1 MLRGV
6 CEVFFIEKGQIE
18 SVPEG
23 FEPEQHKTDKVTLDF
38 AYIMFVGLQI
48 GLSKTE
54 IGRMRYGTW
63 SRLCKEYQHQW
74 NMRIKGMTYVEN
86 EEQSI
91 LDLHPD

>member
-1 MLRGV
+1 M
-6 CEVFFIEKGQIE
+6 FFIEKGLIE

-48 GLSKTE
+48 GLSKCE

-74 NMRIKGMTYVEN
+74 KPVEHADKRDDICR
-86 EEQSI
+86 E
-91 LDLHPD
+91 